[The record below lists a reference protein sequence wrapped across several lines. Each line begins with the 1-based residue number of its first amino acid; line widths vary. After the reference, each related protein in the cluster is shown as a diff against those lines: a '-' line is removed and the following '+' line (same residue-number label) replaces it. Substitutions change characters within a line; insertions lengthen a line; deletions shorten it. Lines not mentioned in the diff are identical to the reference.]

1 MGFMKIS
8 LRKQIIVI
16 FTSIVVI
23 PLSILIYNS
32 YRSISVEIQQSYVE
46 NNVQLL
52 SLLNNRIDDYLKQL
66 DQISLSLY
74 SDLLFTQEY
83 QATDNENWA
92 YNLKIKK
99 LMNIYLQRSETN
111 SVLFYI
117 PYSSEVY
124 IINKSINASFSNA
137 PNIEATSG
145 YSRAMQTKGKYVLEP
160 QHRLKNFNAEYQLN
174 SSTPVFSINR
184 IIQTYS
190 KDYGLL
196 SINYE
201 LTYLEKITKDI
212 MHYSDEF
219 AVLTNQSGSV
229 IYQSDP
235 SIRLDSAIINSI
247 ISGKALTGSFPTQ
260 SSSSDQLLVVYS
272 KSDSSGNILLKTIR
286 MKVLLAQASK
296 SKNLNLMI
304 GAALLCSLIGA
315 IIVVSYRITA
325 PLLKLERHIGLA
337 GKGFFN
343 IPIAVTS
350 GDEIGRISVSYNRM
364 LGQLDQLINEKY
376 KLKLKN
382 KSAELKA
389 LQAQINPHF
398 IYNTLQAIGSVA
410 LEEGIK
416 ELEEMTIALSNMLR
430 YSIKS
435 AGMMV
440 TLEDEINN
448 SKDYLSIQ
456 KFRFEEKLVFRIEI
470 ADELRSIQIPKLILQ
485 PILENSVI
493 HGIERK
499 KTPSTIEIRCKALG
513 EVLSITVGDD
523 GVGMDSDKLAQI
535 RTTLSRTDDEFAEG
549 DSIGIANVYQRLRLL
564 MGDQFEMNI
573 RSESGKGTTVEML
586 IHVDDNIKKE
596 SRDHV

>member
-1 MGFMKIS
+1 MKIS